1 MILGVSS
8 DIIRTEINHAE
19 ILIIKV
25 DSYHY
30 PDQDSVP
37 TALHRGHLGT
47 GVTLRVEIK
56 FLLTMKSNKA
66 QIRNFSQLIKWNL
79 LFGRTVPQNNSR
91 ITV

>member
-37 TALHRGHLGT
+37 TALHHGQLSTGT
-47 GVTLRVEIK
+47 I
-56 FLLTMKSNKA
+56 
-66 QIRNFSQLIKWNL
+66 
-79 LFGRTVPQNNSR
+79 
-91 ITV
+91 